1 MTCYHAGDEISITNH
16 YPQLGSMV
24 ELTFP
29 ILLILFAGGWLAGF
43 VDSIAGGGGII
54 SVPVLLSVGLPP
66 HFALG
71 TNKFQSSFGSLTASL
86 NYTKGGLVKFREV
99 LWGIL
104 FTSIGAA
111 IGTTVI
117 QLLPQDLL
125 QYIIPVMLLAVFL
138 FMLFSKDLG
147 LHDQQQKL
155 QPRLFFLIFGFS
167 LGFYDG
173 FFGPG
178 TGNFWMIAYVI
189 LLGFNLKK
197 ATAYTKWVNFTSNI
211 VALVFFAIGGKILII
226 PGLIMAAGQL
236 TGAFLGSRLVLQSGA
251 KFIRIFF
258 LIVTGATIIRLLYTT
273 FFS

>member
-1 MTCYHAGDEISITNH
+1 MPD
-16 YPQLGSMV
+16 
-24 ELTFP
+24 LTPTIF
-29 ILLILFAGGWLAGF
+29 IILFAGGFLAGF

-86 NYTKGGLVKFREV
+86 NYTRNGLVKFHQV

-104 FTSIGAA
+104 FTAIGAA
-111 IGTTVI
+111 IGTLVI
-117 QLLPQDLL
+117 QRLPQEIL
-125 QYIIPVMLLAVFL
+125 QYIIPIMLLGVFL

-147 LHDQQQKL
+147 VEDQQA
-155 QPRLFFLIFGFS
+155 RMNTHLFFLIFGLT

-178 TGNFWMIAYVI
+178 TGNFWMIAYVL

-211 VALVFFAIGGKILII
+211 VALCFFAIGGKVLVL
-226 PGLIMAAGQL
+226 PGLVMAGGQFS
-236 TGAFLGSRLVLQSGA
+236 GAFLGSRLVLRSGTR
-251 KFIRIFF
+251 FIRIFF
-258 LIVTGATIIRLLYTT
+258 LLVTGATILRLIYTT
-273 FFS
+273 FFG

>member
-1 MTCYHAGDEISITNH
+1 
-16 YPQLGSMV
+16 MV
-24 ELTFP
+24 DLTIP
-29 ILLILFAGGWLAGF
+29 ILLILFTGGWLGGF

-71 TNKFQSSFGSLTASL
+71 TNKFQSSFGSLVASL
-86 NYTKGGLVKFREV
+86 NYTRGGLVKFREV

-104 FTSIGAA
+104 FTAIGAA

-138 FMLFSKDLG
+138 FMLFSRDLG
-147 LHDQQQKL
+147 LHDQQAKL
-155 QPRLFFLIFGFS
+155 QPRLFFLIFGLS

-178 TGNFWMIAYVI
+178 TGNFWMIAYVV

-197 ATAYTKWVNFTSNI
+197 ATAYTKWVNFTSNF

-226 PGLIMAAGQL
+226 PGLIMVAGQL
-236 TGAFLGSRLVLQSGA
+236 SGAFLGSKLVLRSGA
-251 KFIRIFF
+251 KFIRVFF
-258 LIVTGATIIRLLYTT
+258 LIVTGATIIRLIYTT
-273 FFS
+273 LFN